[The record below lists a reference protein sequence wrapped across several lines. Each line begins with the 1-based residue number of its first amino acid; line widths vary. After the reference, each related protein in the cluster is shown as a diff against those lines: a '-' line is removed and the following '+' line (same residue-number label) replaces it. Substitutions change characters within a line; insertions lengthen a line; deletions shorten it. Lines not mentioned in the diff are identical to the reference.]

1 MKIIC
6 ANPECARTVRTLS
19 VKLGLPGAGE
29 KKDNQWF
36 CSNKCYRSYLA
47 DQYIEDKRC
56 GLKKT
61 LSKVK
66 LGVLLVKNHFITQK
80 QLIRALEK
88 ESSSPKRLGEILVDA
103 GYITEQELKAVL
115 SMQAGVAPI
124 ILAPHTKVKLK
135 EKIPFKM
142 INEFHMVIFDYDLE
156 SKVIQA
162 AVYEMDYIACLLEY
176 FSKVYPGHL
185 IKFYLEEKEKIL
197 NILANN
203 YPGKPLRIDAEG
215 ITPEK
220 EEGGEDTELDKAV
233 MKFVEFLNVFS
244 GNNVNGVK
252 IDNLDNAVWLKSET
266 KDFKIDI
273 YLSRKSRGKVLGGD

>member
-19 VKLGLPGAGE
+19 IKLGLPGAGE

-66 LGVLLVKNHFITQK
+66 LGMLLVKNHFITQK

-88 ESSSPKRLGEILVDA
+88 ESSSPKRLGEILVDD
-103 GYITEQELKAVL
+103 GYITEKELKAVL

-124 ILAPHTKVKLK
+124 ILAPQTKVKLK
-135 EKIPFKM
+135 EEIPFKM
-142 INEFHMVIFDYDLE
+142 IDEFHMVIFDYDLE

-185 IKFYLEEKEKIL
+185 VKFYLEEKEKIL

-203 YPGKPLRIDAEG
+203 YPGKPLRVDAEG
-215 ITPEK
+215 ISPGK
-220 EEGGEDTELDKAV
+220 EEGGEDTELEKAV
-233 MKFVEFLNVFS
+233 MKLVEFLNVFS

-273 YLSRKSRGKVLGGD
+273 YLSRKTRGKVLGGD

>member
-19 VKLGLPGAGE
+19 IKLGLPGAGE

-36 CSNKCYRSYLA
+36 CSNKCYSSYLA

-66 LGVLLVKNHFITQK
+66 LGMLLVKNHFITKK

-88 ESSSPKRLGEILVDA
+88 ENSSPKRLGEILVDD
-103 GYITEQELKAVL
+103 GYITEKELKAVL

-124 ILAPHTKVKLK
+124 ILAPQTKVQLK
-135 EKIPFKM
+135 DEIPFKM
-142 INEFHMVIFDYDLE
+142 IDEFHMVIFDYDLE

-185 IKFYLEEKEKIL
+185 VKFYLEEKEKIL

-203 YPGKPLRIDAEG
+203 YPGKPLRVDAEG
-215 ITPEK
+215 ISPGK
-220 EEGGEDTELDKAV
+220 EEGGEDTELEKAV
-233 MKFVEFLNVFS
+233 MKLVEFLNVFS

-266 KDFKIDI
+266 KDIKIDI
-273 YLSRKSRGKVLGGD
+273 YLSRKTRGKVLGGD